1 VLRRRPPAP
10 PPWLNQPGSLP
21 NSLSPS
27 CGLAAGAWR
36 GCLRSNRP
44 FAQIVA
50 AAAVVAVGLP
60 ADEAVMREIARW
72 DLDVASLVIPDSDP
86 ELANAALAAL
96 LIAAGRGAR
105 RETGS
110 FTGRTGI
117 GRLLVT

>member
-1 VLRRRPPAP
+1 MRRETLERIFRTARQHPED
-10 PPWLNQPGSLP
+10 LNWTVG
-21 NSLSPS
+21 PS
-27 CGLAAGAWR
+27 E
-36 GCLRSNRP
+36 
-44 FAQIVA
+44 IVA

-86 ELANAALAAL
+86 ELADAALAAL